1 VTSGPKAT
9 RVRRVLSCSDGTIEV
24 GWVPVH
30 SMPEVKDR
38 PLVMVQS
45 LSRDGKHA
53 VHRFCFDEAEA
64 WELLASLHY
73 VLAVGP
79 ETVATRVSKVRKEA
93 LLEAVAA
100 VERDYLDKRATA
112 DPAAR
117 IRALIVDEP
126 LTEAAAASDERTWVK
141 LRPADGT
148 FPCTGASGCGQPANA
163 ALCDRFGSAFAFACC
178 HSHLYGDLGHWRKV
192 HAVLGM
198 EGREP
203 VFSHTA
209 TGSAGGG
216 GAAPAHPP
224 ADPATCDHP
233 ANLEVKRLEYG
244 VLVERH
250 CGACGGRLEV
260 DPAGRVSAF
269 ARSAERPSPP
279 YAPPDAKCSFCGK
292 RRGEPSSIAGD
303 GPPVRHI
310 IRGPGTTICDA
321 CTSLC
326 LDILRDEGIDL
337 SAEAKWA
344 RTQFTYWRVCGTC
357 KKVAKLDLRE
367 PTPFVCPSC
376 GADAAQW
383 LTGDLLHEEP
393 KP

>member
-1 VTSGPKAT
+1 VTGKAT
-9 RVRRVLSCSDGTIEV
+9 RVRRVTSCSDGTIEV
-24 GWVPVH
+24 GYVPVH
-30 SMPEVKDR
+30 SAPEVWDR
-38 PLVMVQS
+38 PIVTLQTLGSSGQPTHRMCFELV
-45 LSRDGKHA
+45 
-53 VHRFCFDEAEA
+53 EAT
-64 WELLASLHY
+64 ELLASLTY
-73 VLAVGP
+73 VLGYDGTWQGVDAFAV
-79 ETVATRVSKVRKEA
+79 ARVRKQA
-93 LLEAVAA
+93 LLDAIAA

-112 DPAAR
+112 DPVAR
-117 IRALIVDEP
+117 IRALITDEP

-192 HAVLGM
+192 RAVLSM

-203 VFSHTA
+203 VFSHTV

-233 ANLEVKRLEYG
+233 ANLEVKRFEYG

-344 RTQFTYWRVCGTC
+344 RTQFTYWRVCGAC

-376 GADAAQW
+376 GADATQW
-383 LTGDLLHEEP
+383 LSGELLHEEP
-393 KP
+393 KS